1 APAPD
6 NGDLAGDVQRLEH
19 ASDVPAPVPAVAM
32 TALVDRAVFELPR
45 EQRPALLELAQD
57 VAPERGVLLENL
69 TPPPIPPVVFPPALL
84 PDTRPD
90 QRPRLDRV
98 DERVE
103 LEQLAFLP
111 EQPVELGPVEGPE
124 PAPENEV
131 LRRRNGGDRIELEE
145 AEPPHGVEDAAR
157 RAV

>member
-1 APAPD
+1 
-6 NGDLAGDVQRLEH
+6 
-19 ASDVPAPVPAVAM
+19 
-32 TALVDRAVFELPR
+32 PR

-57 VAPERGVLLENL
+57 VAPERGVLLKKL
-69 TPPPIPPVVFPPALL
+69 TPPAIPLVGLRPALL
-84 PDTRPD
+84 PDQRPD
-90 QRPRLDRV
+90 QRQRLDRV

-157 RAV
+157 RAVQQLRPDGDPPRRIDVDGASHPANRKAAPSRTGSVATRM